1 MGPDDA
7 VGQEPVRCL
16 WASAQANTSSSVSL
30 GRQDLVRAPTFR
42 VSSFARLSPPG
53 SPR

>member
-16 WASAQANTSSSVSL
+16 WATAQANTSSSVNF
-30 GRQDLVRAPTFR
+30 GRLALVR
-42 VSSFARLSPPG
+42 
-53 SPR
+53 